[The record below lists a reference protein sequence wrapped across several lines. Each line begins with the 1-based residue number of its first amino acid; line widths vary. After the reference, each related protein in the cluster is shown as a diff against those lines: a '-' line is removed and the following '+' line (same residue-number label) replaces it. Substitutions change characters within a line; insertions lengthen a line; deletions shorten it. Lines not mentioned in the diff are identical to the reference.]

1 MTALAPCVGV
11 DLARPGSERS
21 AVSIWWRGRPL
32 EVEARHFVTATAR
45 VSGLPRA
52 DLLSRRLGAEVVTW
66 RRLGMVAAARCRHL
80 SGPAV
85 ARAFE
90 HDASLVAKAKVWA
103 ARAGVADPMINARI
117 VEIQGWAL
125 AFAISELSGAA

>member
-1 MTALAPCVGV
+1 MTAPDTYVGI
-11 DLARPGSERS
+11 DFARPGAGRS
-21 AVSIWWRGRPL
+21 AASIWWRGRPL

-103 ARAGVADPMINARI
+103 ARAGVADPTINARI

>member
-1 MTALAPCVGV
+1 MG
-11 DLARPGSERS
+11 
-21 AVSIWWRGRPL
+21 
-32 EVEARHFVTATAR
+32 
-45 VSGLPRA
+45 
-52 DLLSRRLGAEVVTW
+52 GA
-66 RRLGMVAAARCRHL
+66 G
-80 SGPAV
+80 GPAV